1 VYTPI
6 LAANNMTD
14 AMRLV
19 QNLTMEILLKNPEI
33 LNSIWRNLDNQRTN
47 KIGGGSSDSSDLQLE
62 MYSSILKNPCGGQLN
77 LYTKLLKV
85 LCGKNRFPHAHQ
97 VYKMMELQHIKVNP
111 GPGDG

>member
-1 VYTPI
+1 
-6 LAANNMTD
+6 
-14 AMRLV
+14 
-19 QNLTMEILLKNPEI
+19 
-33 LNSIWRNLDNQRTN
+33 
-47 KIGGGSSDSSDLQLE
+47 